1 MTPTARSGARQFT
14 KMQLRKR
21 DLKYFNRALSLAH
34 TSTYGVKNIKIGA
47 TVVDKRGNTYDGYNS
62 KKSNPLQYHH
72 NKRRFGMEIHDGISH
87 ALHAEMA
94 AIKLAINKRVDLTG
108 ASLYV
113 ARVGGRDSPYG
124 MCRPCAACMGAAI
137 AVGITDIFYTTEC
150 GYAHE
155 RIQ

>member
-1 MTPTARSGARQFT
+1 MQF
-14 KMQLRKR
+14 RKR
-21 DLKYFNRALSLAH
+21 DLKYFNRALGLAH

-47 TVVDKRGNTYDGYNS
+47 TVVDKRGNTYDGCNS

-72 NKRRFGMEIHDGISH
+72 NKRRFDMHIHDGITH
-87 ALHAEMA
+87 TLHAEMA
-94 AIKLAINKRVDLTG
+94 AIKLAINKRIDLTG

-113 ARVGGRDSPYG
+113 ARVGGKESSYG
-124 MCRPCAACMGAAI
+124 MCRPGAAV